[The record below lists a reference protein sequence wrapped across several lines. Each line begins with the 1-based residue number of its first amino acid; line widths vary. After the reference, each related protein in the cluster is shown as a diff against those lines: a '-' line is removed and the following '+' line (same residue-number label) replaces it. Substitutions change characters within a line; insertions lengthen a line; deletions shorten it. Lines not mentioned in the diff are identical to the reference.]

1 VRFITKVEITKFR
14 SISSVVLND
23 VGDFSVLAG
32 LNNSGKS
39 NVLRALNLFFTD
51 HVEPGQAIDF
61 SKDLYRKDLNSKK
74 KKRIAIEL
82 EFSLPNV
89 FKFRKGLEQ
98 TASLLGRDFKLR
110 KEWRPDSDLP
120 DYFLNGS
127 TAQLSLDDGRKIE
140 NFLRLVSVRYIPN
153 RVIPTELI
161 SREHSALRDV
171 LVRRLSSF
179 QKQSTRLF
187 SEISKTS
194 RDLLADLSEQ
204 MHIASPDLESVSLST
219 AKGLADLAFKFGY
232 QLSEGGMLTSE
243 HEQGSG
249 IQSLLMFRTLS
260 LIDQDFFK
268 QFGWKQASLWLVEE
282 PESSLHTAMEAQ
294 VAFFLRELS
303 TRKDSR
309 LQTLATTH
317 SDLQIQYSTTPYLV
331 SKISSLSGGV
341 ETEVKLL
348 PHRDLLNQA
357 AKFGIS
363 RWVDPILFH
372 PLEPIVLVEGK
383 FDRDFIIAA
392 NQALGIDRKYRV
404 FTLEELQQN
413 SSKGGIDT
421 LIAYVKDRASAI
433 KIRSSAA
440 PVILLA
446 DWDAASKGA
455 SLANTFKAGDS
466 FHFINWDTKE
476 ANPKLNSSFRGIERF
491 MGSDLISK
499 GSSNCNECV
508 ATKPDGTHQV
518 APEDFGKLKNAL
530 NKIVLSGINAQDASY
545 AKPMLTLLNS
555 FVL

>member
-1 VRFITKVEITKFR
+1 MELITAADIKKFR
-14 SISSVVLND
+14 SISSVRLD
-23 VGDFSVLAG
+23 QLGDFSVLAG

-39 NVLRALNLFFTD
+39 NVLRAINLFFTD
-51 HVEPGQAIDF
+51 HVEPGLPVDF
-61 SKDLYRKDLNSKK
+61 SRDLYRRDLNSKK
-74 KKRIAIEL
+74 KKRISIEL
-82 EFSLPNV
+82 EFSLPDV

-98 TASLLGRDFKLR
+98 TAKLLGRKFKVK
-110 KEWRPDSDLP
+110 KEWRPDNEPP
-120 DYFLNGS
+120 DYFL
-127 TAQLSLDDGRKIE
+127 DGATSALNLEDSRKVE
-140 NFLRLVSVRYIPN
+140 SFLRLVSVRYIPN

-179 QKQSTRLF
+179 QNQSSKLF

-194 RDLLADLSEQ
+194 RDLLSDLSEQ
-204 MHIASPDLESVSLST
+204 MKVASPDLQSVSLST

-232 QLSEGGMLTSE
+232 QLSEGGTFTSE

-282 PESSLHTAMEAQ
+282 PESSLHTALEAQ

-303 TRKDSR
+303 TRKDGR

-331 SKISSLSGGV
+331 SKIPSTSGGV

-348 PHRDLLNQA
+348 THRDLLNQA

-363 RWVDPILFH
+363 RWVDPILYH
-372 PLEPIVLVEGK
+372 PLEPIILVEGK
-383 FDRDFIIAA
+383 FDRDFIDAC
-392 NQALGIDRKYRV
+392 NQALGIRPKYRV

-413 SSKGGIDT
+413 SAKGGIDT
-421 LIAYVKDRASAI
+421 LIGYIKDRANAI
-433 KIRSSAA
+433 KIRASTA

-446 DWDAASKGA
+446 DWDAAAKGN
-455 SLANTFKAGDS
+455 SLGNIFRADDPFK
-466 FHFINWDTKE
+466 FIHWDTKE
-476 ANPKLNSSFRGIERF
+476 ANPKLNTSFRGIERF
-491 MGSDLISK
+491 MGIDLINK
-499 GSSNCNECV
+499 GSSNCNDCV
-508 ATKPDGTHQV
+508 ATKADGTLLV
-518 APEDFGKLKNAL
+518 SSEDFGRLKSAL
-530 NKIVLSGINAQDASY
+530 NKLVLGGISSQDAQH
-545 AKPMLTLLNS
+545 AEAMMTRLNGIIK
-555 FVL
+555 